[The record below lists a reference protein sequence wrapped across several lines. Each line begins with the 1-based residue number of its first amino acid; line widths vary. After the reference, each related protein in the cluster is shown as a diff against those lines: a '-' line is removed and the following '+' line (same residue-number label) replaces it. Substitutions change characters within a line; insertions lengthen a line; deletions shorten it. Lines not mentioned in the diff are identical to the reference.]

1 MKLNHL
7 LVLIFVFT
15 LSASLHAR
23 KPAVEDFVGVETE
36 GYEKTPKGTEVLF
49 DFGNQLAPV
58 QSQNLNVS
66 SKIDIN
72 SFSSFMLIAFATL
85 PFIMWFGINQSVKE
99 QKAVNTTQTPPA
111 TASKVEKLDDY
122 RKSSSSKT
130 EDDDEKDKLAG

>member
-15 LSASLHAR
+15 LSATLHAR
-23 KPAVEDFVGVETE
+23 KPAVEDFVGVESE

-58 QSQNLNVS
+58 QVENSNVS
-66 SKIDIN
+66 SKIDID
-72 SFSSFMLIAFATL
+72 SFSSFMLFAFATL
-85 PFIMWFGINQSVKE
+85 PFIMWFGINQSIKE
-99 QKAVNTTQTPPA
+99 QRAINVTQTPPS

-122 RKSSSSKT
+122 RKSAN
-130 EDDDEKDKLAG
+130 DDEDKLAG